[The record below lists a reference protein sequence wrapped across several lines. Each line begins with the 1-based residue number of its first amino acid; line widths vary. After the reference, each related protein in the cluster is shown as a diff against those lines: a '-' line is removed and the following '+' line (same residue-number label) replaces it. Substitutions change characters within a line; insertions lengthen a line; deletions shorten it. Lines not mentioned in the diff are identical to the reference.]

1 LEDIGDHE
9 TQERIDGYQA
19 GGDYHQVDRA
29 GHSGQVGKSLNLEA
43 LLFAKKGKRRE
54 ANATRI
60 VIAMVV
66 ILSMRNVAALIGR
79 ILKNA
84 TDAIRLA
91 TLHGFVLTRALRR
104 RRQRKRQRQQI
115 RR

>member
-1 LEDIGDHE
+1 MVTKLEEII
-9 TQERIDGYQA
+9 TKFS
-19 GGDYHQVDRA
+19 RA
-29 GHSGQVGKSLNLEA
+29 GNSSQVGKGLIPEA
-43 LLFAKKGKRRE
+43 LLFTKTSKKRRE
-54 ANATRI
+54 ANATRT

-79 ILKNA
+79 ILENA
-84 TDAIRLA
+84 TDSIRLA